1 MDKPPSSFGINERAA
16 SLLSYAIV
24 CVMMVCAIFIA
35 VRFGQALIPAWQ
47 GSYMVLLGFLVVLE
61 AFLTQHIRK
70 KLIVLDQEWFMFYL
84 AEFVVLLL
92 FLKAFQLLGGGM
104 VALHLQIA
112 ALQQDFANNFFNT
125 EYLFSLLALVIIWL
139 VSLSFSGPLEVLRV
153 SQQNLMIEED
163 VGSYAER
170 SAARQSLVDQVLLVG
185 LVMVVMSSLMR
196 SDRTTGWFQLP
207 GTRLDVVII
216 MVYFGLGL
224 ILLSLT
230 QYFVMQMRWAVNR
243 IPTSHRL
250 AWNWVLY
257 GFLFMVFVSSVSL
270 LLPTSYTIGLL
281 TLLNVIVGLVLAVV
295 QLLGW
300 LVLALFMLVTYFLGF
315 LSSEPQEREPLPPAP
330 LPTPLP
336 LAERGAYNID
346 ILEWI
351 GSILFWG
358 VMAVLMAYLL
368 IYFYRVRRQ
377 DMVRVARLPVLSTL
391 NALIRAL
398 RDWIKGL
405 RSQVSQTVKAGVER
419 LRMAPVV
426 SLPRPSWGYTS
437 LRRMK
442 PRQRVIFYY
451 LAMVR
456 RGGECGALRGKSQT
470 PYEYAAR
477 LSGMLRK
484 DPAWDGEIVQ
494 ADLEDITERFL
505 EARYSRHAVDN
516 EQVSRVRQSWQRLKN
531 ALRSLKTAT
540 YDR

>member
-1 MDKPPSSFGINERAA
+1 
-16 SLLSYAIV
+16 
-24 CVMMVCAIFIA
+24 
-35 VRFGQALIPAWQ
+35 
-47 GSYMVLLGFLVVLE
+47 
-61 AFLTQHIRK
+61 
-70 KLIVLDQEWFMFYL
+70 
-84 AEFVVLLL
+84 
-92 FLKAFQLLGGGM
+92 
-104 VALHLQIA
+104 
-112 ALQQDFANNFFNT
+112 
-125 EYLFSLLALVIIWL
+125 
-139 VSLSFSGPLEVLRV
+139 
-153 SQQNLMIEED
+153 
-163 VGSYAER
+163 
-170 SAARQSLVDQVLLVG
+170 
-185 LVMVVMSSLMR
+185 
-196 SDRTTGWFQLP
+196 
-207 GTRLDVVII
+207 
-216 MVYFGLGL
+216 
-224 ILLSLT
+224 
-230 QYFVMQMRWAVNR
+230 
-243 IPTSHRL
+243 
-250 AWNWVLY
+250 
-257 GFLFMVFVSSVSL
+257 
-270 LLPTSYTIGLL
+270 
-281 TLLNVIVGLVLAVV
+281 
-295 QLLGW
+295 
-300 LVLALFMLVTYFLGF
+300 
-315 LSSEPQEREPLPPAP
+315 
-330 LPTPLP
+330 
-336 LAERGAYNID
+336 
-346 ILEWI
+346 
-351 GSILFWG
+351 
-358 VMAVLMAYLL
+358 MAVLMAYLL